1 ILSEPAVNWQSATS
15 ITFENAGGLT
25 VTCASAATA
34 PTRGVMFGT
43 SAFGADGQLRPR
55 SVTQHQ
61 LSVTLKSDPQPGRAT
76 LPELRGTLAATMQ
89 LGTQLTVTVDD
100 VNKPNAKA
108 DDAHGTHVRVGNCQV
123 NGDGSVTVQ
132 TDVERP

>member
-1 ILSEPAVNWQSATS
+1 MP
-15 ITFENAGGLT
+15 
-25 VTCASAATA
+25 
-34 PTRGVMFGT
+34 
-43 SAFGADGQLRPR
+43 
-55 SVTQHQ
+55 
-61 LSVTLKSDPQPGRAT
+61 
-76 LPELRGTLAATMQ
+76 

-132 TDVERP
+132 TDVERPSNNSGGGGPSGGLGGLP